1 MYILQYGDSIF
12 ADIIKVVHSDV
23 KIILYYSDEINILTK
38 VYPWLR
44 R

>member
-12 ADIIKVVHSDV
+12 ADIIKVIHSDV
-23 KIILYYSDEINILTK
+23 KIILYYSGETNILTK

-44 R
+44 K